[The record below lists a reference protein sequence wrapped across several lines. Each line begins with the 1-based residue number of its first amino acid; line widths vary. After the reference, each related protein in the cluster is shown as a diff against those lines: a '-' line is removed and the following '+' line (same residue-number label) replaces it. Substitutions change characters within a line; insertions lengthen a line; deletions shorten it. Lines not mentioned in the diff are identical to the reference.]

1 MRLIS
6 ARPEVRRQ
14 GEARADQGCE
24 DIRRAPDRDSAGP
37 EGTYY
42 LHPKISVSVLYLDF
56 FLL

>member
-14 GEARADQGCE
+14 GEARTDQGCE